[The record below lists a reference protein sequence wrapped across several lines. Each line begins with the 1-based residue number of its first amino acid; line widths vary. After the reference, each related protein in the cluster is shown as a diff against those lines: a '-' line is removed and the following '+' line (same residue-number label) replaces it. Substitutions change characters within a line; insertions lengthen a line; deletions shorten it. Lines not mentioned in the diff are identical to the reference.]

1 MDALWKLTSS
11 RAARLSL
18 FVFTM
23 MVVLSTWMALLRTA
37 SAQPTPTATPTPP
50 EQKWPAPDDRFVYI
64 VIIVLMASLLFF
76 F

>member
-37 SAQPTPTATPTPP
+37 SAQPTPRATPTPP